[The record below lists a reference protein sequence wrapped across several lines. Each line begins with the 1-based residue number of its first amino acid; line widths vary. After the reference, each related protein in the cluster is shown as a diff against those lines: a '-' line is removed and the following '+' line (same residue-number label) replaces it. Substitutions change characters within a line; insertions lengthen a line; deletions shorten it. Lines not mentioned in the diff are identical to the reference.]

1 MFHIGVA
8 TKHPPLPDPGQL
20 SPQGIDFIRR
30 CLIIDAVARPT
41 AIDLQSHPWIMDI
54 KEALAEEDYIS
65 GTQSPAEDYGTIH
78 RHVAMLESQEIEDHR
93 LDENSPELDFSEQAT
108 PTVEFPVAIRA

>member
-20 SPQGIDFIRR
+20 SSQGIDFIRR
-30 CLIIDAVARPT
+30 CLIIDGVTRPT
-41 AIDLQSHPWIMDI
+41 AVDLQAHPWIMDI
-54 KEALAEEDYIS
+54 KDALAEEDYIS
-65 GTQSPAEDYGTIH
+65 GTQSPAEDYGIIH
-78 RHVAMLESQEIEDHR
+78 QRATMLENQEADDLR
-93 LDENSPELDFSEQAT
+93 PDDFSPQPDFSEQAT